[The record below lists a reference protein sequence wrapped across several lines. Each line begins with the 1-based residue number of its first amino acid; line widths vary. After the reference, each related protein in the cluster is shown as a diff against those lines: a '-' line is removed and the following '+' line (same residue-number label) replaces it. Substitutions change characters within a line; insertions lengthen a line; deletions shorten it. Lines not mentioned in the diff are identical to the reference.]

1 MQGLKLRKTD
11 ILRIMDES
19 IRALTV
25 PASIHVILTFEI
37 ANGDVWLDHER
48 IVKALVDIEQ
58 NAIEAMPDGGTLTV
72 FGEESADGERIMV
85 MIRDTGTGIL
95 KDHLEQLFT
104 PFFST
109 KPVGEGTGLGLP
121 SAYGT
126 VKAHRGEM
134 SIESNAYPEQGPT
147 GTTVRITLP
156 RRLIQP
162 PSSLRSI
169 ILDHD

>member
-1 MQGLKLRKTD
+1 
-11 ILRIMDES
+11 MDES

-25 PASIHVILTFEI
+25 PASIYVILTSEI
-37 ANGDVWLDHER
+37 VNGDVWLDHER
-48 IVKALVDIEQ
+48 IVKALVDLER
-58 NAIEAMPDGGTLTV
+58 NAIEAMPEGGTLTV
-72 FGEESADGERIMV
+72 FGEESTDGERIMIT
-85 MIRDTGTGIL
+85 IRDTGTGIL

-147 GTTVRITLP
+147 GTTVKITLP

-162 PSSLRSI
+162 PLRKSTI